1 MANTSPHTAEV
12 GRQDFDQQVLQRSR
26 QVPVLVDFWAA
37 WCGPCQMLMPV
48 LAKLAEEYQGRFFL
62 AKVNSDQDQ
71 ELARQYGIRSLPTV
85 KLFKDGAV
93 ADEFMGVQP
102 EAVIRELL
110 DRHIPRESDAALA
123 AALAARQAGKTEQAL
138 EMLDTITQSD
148 PANEKVK
155 IAYAD
160 LLFTCARYD
169 ESEQVLGTLAPASRQ
184 EPAIA
189 AMLARLDFAR
199 AAKDAPPVA
208 TLEHAIAEDAD
219 LKQRLREVL
228 TEEDSAESGQ
238 PARLPSLDGDDTA
251 FIQYTSG
258 TTGRPKGAVI
268 SHRALLANT
277 HSISDTLTFTNPHN
291 YSYSYVISY
300 TIPISNS
307 NIKSVPS
314 LFLSSHS
321 ICLLL

>member
-1 MANTSPHTAEV
+1 MASTSPHIAEV

-37 WCGPCQMLMPV
+37 WCGPCQMLMPL
-48 LAKLAEEYQGRFFL
+48 LAKLAGEYQGRFFL
-62 AKVNSDQDQ
+62 AKVNSDQEQ

-102 EAVIRELL
+102 EAAIRELL

-123 AALAARQAGKTEQAL
+123 AALAARQDGKTEQAL

-148 PANEKVK
+148 SANEKAK

-160 LLFTCARYD
+160 LLFACARYD

-189 AMLARLDFAR
+189 AMLARVDFAR

-208 TLEHAIAEDAD
+208 ELEHAIAEDTAD
-219 LKQRLREVL
+219 CQARYRLAAHQVL
-228 TEEDSAESGQ
+228 QGEYEAALQQLLEIVKRDRAF
-238 PARLPSLDGDDTA
+238 ADDA
-251 FIQYTSG
+251 
-258 TTGRPKGAVI
+258 GRKGMLIVFDLLGGKGELVNRYR
-268 SHRALLANT
+268 HLLATALN
-277 HSISDTLTFTNPHN
+277 
-291 YSYSYVISY
+291 
-300 TIPISNS
+300 
-307 NIKSVPS
+307 
-314 LFLSSHS
+314 
-321 ICLLL
+321 